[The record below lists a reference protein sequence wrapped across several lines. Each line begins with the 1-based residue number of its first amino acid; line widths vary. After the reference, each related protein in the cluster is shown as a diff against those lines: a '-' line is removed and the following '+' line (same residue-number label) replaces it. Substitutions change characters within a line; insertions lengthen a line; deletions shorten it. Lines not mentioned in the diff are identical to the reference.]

1 MLRIHQAIQSGN
13 YPNAT
18 TLALELEVCPKSI
31 HRDVEFMRDR
41 LGLPLEY
48 DGQRYGYFYTQEVS
62 SFPTLQITE
71 GELFALLV
79 AEKALQQYRGTNFEK
94 PLVSAFKKMAASLP
108 DSISLNLAD
117 WEQTI
122 SFRTSAEPMLN
133 LRVFDALAKAAA
145 KRKQIT
151 LSYRKPGQPQ

>member
-1 MLRIHQAIQSGN
+1 MIQSGN

-18 TLALELEVCPKSI
+18 TLALELEVCTKSI

-108 DSISLNLAD
+108 
-117 WEQTI
+117 
-122 SFRTSAEPMLN
+122 
-133 LRVFDALAKAAA
+133 
-145 KRKQIT
+145 
-151 LSYRKPGQPQ
+151 PGPDPRCRGRAGG